1 MAMTIKEMNMMMMT
15 RTTMERVP
23 IEEARMDDPVGTLSP
38 TRGGNT
44 CSSSSRSSGSSS
56 STSSTSS
63 TTLLAHSG
71 DLPPA
76 TVFRLTINSRPYVK
90 SPKRTPSVFLPS

>member
-1 MAMTIKEMNMMMMT
+1 MILL
-15 RTTMERVP
+15 
-23 IEEARMDDPVGTLSP
+23 ARSAPHVEVTPV
-38 TRGGNT
+38 

>member
-1 MAMTIKEMNMMMMT
+1 MILL
-15 RTTMERVP
+15 
-23 IEEARMDDPVGTLSP
+23 ARSAPHVEVTPVVAVAEVVEVVAALLLLP
-38 TRGGNT
+38 
-44 CSSSSRSSGSSS
+44 
-56 STSSTSS
+56 S